1 MFLIDRQ
8 SGLITVLKP
17 RLLDREIQEQLEF
30 QVSSS
35 QGPCCYRSC
44 IYIEV

>member
-1 MFLIDRQ
+1 MFSIDRQ

-35 QGPCCYRSC
+35 QGSCCYHCC
-44 IYIEV
+44 INIEV